1 MTDTS
6 EMVKDLRATLEAR
19 KGQRD
24 LLQKSINELQLK
36 IRKEK
41 RSWVRHNKA
50 LVIVRQVGLATQKQL
65 EYHLAEQVSLAMLA
79 VFDDPYELVVNFQ
92 EKREKTEV
100 ELLFS
105 RRGVCY
111 PPIGNVG
118 GGVIDIASLALRIAY
133 LSMRQ
138 DKKVRPVLLLD
149 EPFSRLKGEDANRRA
164 LAVVREM
171 SKRLGIQIIMISDER
186 ISREDIFR
194 NADRVFHVSRGKD
207 GVSKVVSWEGGE

>member
-1 MTDTS
+1 MTDIS

-50 LVIVRQVGLATQKQL
+50 LAIVRQVGLATQKQL

>member
-1 MTDTS
+1 MTDIS

>member
-1 MTDTS
+1 MTDIS
-6 EMVKDLRATLEAR
+6 EMIKDLRATLEAR

>member
-1 MTDTS
+1 MTDIS

-36 IRKEK
+36 IRNEK

>member
-1 MTDTS
+1 M
-6 EMVKDLRATLEAR
+6 
-19 KGQRD
+19 
-24 LLQKSINELQLK
+24 
-36 IRKEK
+36 
-41 RSWVRHNKA
+41 
-50 LVIVRQVGLATQKQL
+50 
-65 EYHLAEQVSLAMLA
+65 
-79 VFDDPYELVVNFQ
+79 
-92 EKREKTEV
+92 
-100 ELLFS
+100 
-105 RRGVCY
+105 
-111 PPIGNVG
+111 
-118 GGVIDIASLALRIAY
+118 IDIASLALRIAY